1 MDKLTIEAVEKINS
15 LKDRYKKINNLFDG
29 NFKKKL
35 ILYDDINY
43 KLNEIEELLD
53 DFEVNNENDIDLD
66 FEVESRIEE
75 NKEFKKLI
83 NILAPYI
90 IMYQLNKLDNI

>member
-1 MDKLTIEAVEKINS
+1 MDKLTKEAVEKINS
-15 LKDRYKKINNLFDG
+15 IKDRYEKINNLFNG

-43 KLNEIEELLD
+43 KLNEIEELFD
-53 DFEVNNENDIDLD
+53 NFEVDNENDIDLD

>member
-1 MDKLTIEAVEKINS
+1 MDKMTTEAVEKINS

-35 ILYDDINY
+35 MLYDDINY

-53 DFEVNNENDIDLD
+53 DFEVNNENEIDLD
-66 FEVESRIEE
+66 LEVESRIEE

>member
-1 MDKLTIEAVEKINS
+1 MDKLTIESVEKINS
-15 LKDRYKKINNLFDG
+15 IRDRYTKINNLFNG

-53 DFEVNNENDIDLD
+53 NFELNNENDIDLD
-66 FEVESRIEE
+66 LEVESRIEE
-75 NKEFKKLI
+75 NKEFRKLI

-90 IMYQLNKLDNI
+90 IMHQLNKLDNI

>member
-1 MDKLTIEAVEKINS
+1 MDKLTIESVEKINS
-15 LKDRYKKINNLFDG
+15 IRDRYTKINNLFNG

-53 DFEVNNENDIDLD
+53 NFEVNNENDIDLD
-66 FEVESRIEE
+66 LEVESRIEE
-75 NKEFKKLI
+75 NKEFRKLI

-90 IMYQLNKLDNI
+90 IMHQLNKLDNI

>member
-1 MDKLTIEAVEKINS
+1 MDKLTKEAVEKINS
-15 LKDRYKKINNLFDG
+15 IRDRYEKINNLFDG

-53 DFEVNNENDIDLD
+53 NFEVNNENDIDLD
-66 FEVESRIEE
+66 LEVESRIEE
-75 NKEFKKLI
+75 NKEFRKLI

-90 IMYQLNKLDNI
+90 IMHQLNKLDNI